1 MACEQVWVV
10 AACFSEEAVITR
22 FIERVLGVPGL
33 VHLVLI
39 DLVLIDDGSRDA
51 TVQWIRDFKTQRR
64 CQDLLVPVTLL
75 QLTGNFGK
83 EAAKLAGRD
92 HVRER

>member
-22 FIERVLGVPGL
+22 FIERVLGVPG
-33 VHLVLI
+33 VDH
-39 DLVLIDDGSRDA
+39 LVLIDDGSRDA
-51 TVQWIRDFKTQRR
+51 TVQWIRDFQTQRR

-92 HVRER
+92 HMRERWC